1 MQEPSMSTD
10 SVDYQSDTGSDE
22 RLASQPART
31 KIEANFNVARPPP
44 KSSLRLSAKLLLQI
58 QQLAPNTRPVPVLEV
73 WQPPLRKSKLTQDF
87 HLRPKLK
94 SGDLYATRDE
104 PFIFS
109 ANLRKQSTKSD
120 LTDSSDTHAVD
131 KEIVAAICYPTAG
144 EESTSVHFRDSECCW
159 QTGAAAKPLEGNPC
173 YRFTMRGED
182 NLDPSQPGRMI
193 LQWEKRD
200 TAGKENAEEQF
211 ILFLID
217 RQARRKSRIATMSRV
232 KLEIYVRKGSIIETL
247 QLCLDL
253 TKPST
258 RPGANAHERLETWLF
273 TLVLTLGVW
282 VSQQEGWL

>member
-173 YRFTMRGED
+173 YR
-182 NLDPSQPGRMI
+182 GR
-193 LQWEKRD
+193 KRD